1 MSPPGNGIFVVRG
14 EMSTLTT
21 AMRRG
26 SRWSSN
32 SYQDDEK
39 DGLLKS
45 FHDLKE
51 KLLQVEDLRLVEPG
65 VFLGPFLEVI
75 RSEET
80 TGPVTSLALSAVNK
94 FLSYGLIDPT
104 HSTLASTVECI
115 ADAVTRARFVGT
127 DQTSDGVVLMK
138 IVQVLRTLVLSPEGS
153 FLSNESICDIILSCF
168 RLCFEPRLNELV
180 RKTAENA
187 LKDIVLLLFM
197 RLPQFVESGNFH
209 LKSLKMRSSSI
220 DQSSKKRKNSR
231 NEAKPV
237 ATTAAPKIVTEENG
251 GQEAEPTTP
260 IVSNAPK
267 GLKPPPLATTPATP
281 AGVIVDMQ
289 GSISQTPKSG
299 LDPKQDTIQEETDG
313 QTQQPD
319 SLTETPVPTE
329 SEEPAADSFVN
340 SVGIRF
346 TQQEEEVSGPTPHL
360 PYGLPCIR
368 ELFRFLISLCNP
380 LDKQNTDVMI
390 HMGLTLLTVT
400 FEVGADSIG
409 KYDSLLTIVKD
420 DLCKNLFS
428 LLTTE
433 RISIFAADL
442 QLCFLMFES
451 QRSQLKFQLEY
462 YLTKLTDIIVNEN
475 PRILYEARELALDNL
490 LQLFR
495 IPGFAAELYIN
506 YDCDLYC
513 TNLFEDLTKL
523 MSKNTLSATHSI
535 YSVHTLS
542 MDALLT
548 IIGSIERNCVQ
559 AKKGEKPT
567 YMRHSRNN
575 SSVDRI
581 VLDGVVD
588 SDQQQQQGLDVSDV
602 AVESIHKYLKTSQ
615 NEERLR
621 QIVSQDAAAD
631 GTTLSHEELAAIKKK
646 KRLLTQGTD
655 LFNQRP
661 EKGVQF
667 LQENGILSA
676 TLDPLEIAHFLREN
690 SGLDK
695 KMIGEYISKK
705 KNVESK
711 ILEVFVKSFD
721 FAGLTIDQALRLY
734 LETFRLPGEAPLIF
748 LVMEHFA
755 DHWHTCNNEPF
766 ANTDAAFRLAYA
778 IIMLNMDQHNHN
790 AKRLNV
796 PMTVDE
802 FVKNLRGLNGNSDFD
817 QDMLANVYHAI
828 KNEEI
833 VMPAEQ
839 TGLVRE
845 NYLWKV
851 LLRRGSTKDG
861 MFHHVFGPNH
871 DRELFRI
878 IQGSTLAALSFIFD
892 KSPDNTQL
900 YQKSM
905 NGFIKSAVVAS
916 HYSLHGDFDALVL
929 TLCKFT
935 SLLNPPADVHEITAN
950 VMFGQN
956 AKAQLA
962 MKTVFALIH
971 DHGDCMREGWKHI
984 VDVVLQLFRL
994 KLLPKGLME
1003 AEDFCDPSGKV
1014 TLMREQYQLPK
1025 TDAGLLSSLYSYLSN
1040 DSQRQPS
1047 YEEQEIIKVSKRCIK
1062 ECQIDQIVNES
1073 KFLQFESLV
1082 ELVNCLLGMIKPP
1095 ESHKSVGL
1103 PYAENTV
1110 VFLLELLVKIL
1121 IQNRDRLLPVWKNV
1135 QDQLYLLLSGSASC
1149 DYTYLL
1155 QRTTIALLKL
1165 AIYLMRNEEICSTI
1179 LQSLRM
1185 LLLLKPAVI
1194 LSISKPISIGMYELL
1209 KTSAQNIHTESDW
1222 IIVFTILECVGAGA
1236 MPPEYDE
1243 APVVSGAKSDGA
1255 LSSEEDSGLPD
1266 RGYISDS
1273 ELNVVKSGHSSN
1285 SCTPLISPTGDN
1297 WILVNKDADI
1307 VSSRSSSPK
1316 HTIQYRCKLLEHS
1329 PFALVKCW
1337 ESLAFIVRN
1346 VSHITP
1352 YNFESCVRCIR
1363 TFVEA
1368 SMNDGRE
1375 NRRRQKRRGDES
1387 GKNSRNRNRKNDS
1400 SDSESEELP
1409 EAYQSISIQ
1418 LLDLMHTLHTRT
1430 AKIFRWWAEEGGA
1443 VPQCSALWSQGW
1455 CPLLQGIARL
1465 ATDQR
1470 RQVRTSAI
1478 TCLQRALLV
1487 QDLQTLT
1494 GLEWAGCFK
1503 QVLFPLLSELLAE
1516 KPTKPADVGLL
1527 EESRMRTATIMSKV
1541 FLHHLTPLI
1550 ALAGFNE
1557 LWLEILDYFERFMK
1571 IGSDMLYEAV
1581 LESLKNMLL
1590 VMHSVCVFHNSD
1602 GVTHSAL
1609 WDVTWQRISGFLP
1622 NLKDELFKNDALA
1635 PKVTAAAPVMPS
1647 QSPVTASSPEP
1658 SMSQAITPQ
1667 PSSIT
1672 LHPSPVPQITGSPIL
1687 EQARSPMVPN
1697 NLLINPTPT
1706 VPQIP
1711 LQTPFL
1717 IPQVDSGLL
1726 DIHTSPVPPP
1736 TILPQQTS
1744 QENTPLNTNRYSNII
1759 ELPVTPS
1766 PPPCSTEQNQN
1777 FPPTTAEPEPPAIPI
1792 PAEQP
1797 GPPTVPISHLL
1808 AGNQYPSLH
1817 NVPVGIA
1824 QSFAPMFVQP
1834 PMVLTDGSDIYN
1846 DYVNDPYNL
1855 TLQQQPQQ
1863 QTQDIPQQAQ
1873 PQPQNVFQSANYFGS
1888 YQFGPGRI
1896 PPDSPTIPSIQE
1908 AETSS
1913 D

>member
-39 DGLLKS
+39 DVLLKN

-104 HSTLASTVECI
+104 HSTLAATVERI
-115 ADAVTRARFVGT
+115 ADAVTHARFVGT

-153 FLSNESICDIILSCF
+153 ALSNESVCDIILSCF

-187 LKDIVLLLFM
+187 LRDIVLLLFM
-197 RLPQFVESGNFH
+197 RLPQFVESGNFN
-209 LKSLKMRSSSI
+209 LRSLKMRSSSI
-220 DQSSKKRKNSR
+220 DQSSKKRKNSKV
-231 NEAKPV
+231 ELKPL
-237 ATTAAPKIVTEENG
+237 ATNPKIITSEESSQTEL
-251 GQEAEPTTP
+251 EPTTP
-260 IVSNAPK
+260 VINNAPK
-267 GLKPPPLATTPATP
+267 GLKPPPLSTTPATP
-281 AGVIVDMQ
+281 AGPIVDMQ
-289 GSISQTPKSG
+289 GTISQTPKSS
-299 LDPKQDTIQEETDG
+299 LDVKQDPIVEDTEPQSQLEPPQETQIQPEVE
-313 QTQQPD
+313 D
-319 SLTETPVPTE
+319 S
-329 SEEPAADSFVN
+329 PAESFVN
-340 SVGIRF
+340 AVGVRF
-346 TQQEEEVSGPTPHL
+346 THQGDEQVSGTTPHL

-368 ELFRFLISLCNP
+368 ELFLFLISLCNP

-409 KYDSLLTIVKD
+409 KYDSLLAIVKD
-420 DLCKNLFS
+420 DLCKNLFA
-428 LLTTE
+428 LLATE

-442 QLCFLMFES
+442 QLCFLLIES
-451 QRSQLKFQLEY
+451 LRSQLKFQLEY
-462 YLTKLTDIIVNEN
+462 YLTKLADLIVNEN

-490 LQLFR
+490 LQLWR

-513 TNLFEDLTKL
+513 SNLFDDLTKL
-523 MSKNTLSATHSI
+523 LSKNTLSATHSI

-542 MDALLT
+542 LDALLT
-548 IIGSIERNCVQ
+548 IIGAIERNCMQ
-559 AKKGEKPT
+559 AKNGEKTT
-567 YMRHSRNN
+567 YVRHSRNN

-581 VLDGVVD
+581 VLETSASIDLGNTSGPQD
-588 SDQQQQQGLDVSDV
+588 PDVSDV
-602 AVESIHKYLKTSQ
+602 VVESINKYLKSSQ
-615 NEERLR
+615 NEDRLR
-621 QIVSQDAAAD
+621 QIVRPEGAEQAPVLSQ
-631 GTTLSHEELAAIKKK
+631 EELAAIKKK

-661 EKGVQF
+661 EKGIQF
-667 LQENGILSA
+667 LQENGLLNG
-676 TLDPLEIAHFLREN
+676 TLDPLEIARFLREN

-705 KNVESK
+705 KNVESR

-721 FAGLTIDQALRLY
+721 FTGATIDQALRLY

-755 DHWHTCNNEPF
+755 DHWHKCNNEPF

-778 IIMLNMDQHNHN
+778 IIMLNMDQHNYN

-796 PMTVDE
+796 PMTVDD
-802 FVKNLRGLNGNSDFD
+802 FLKNLRGLNGNSDFD
-817 QDMLANVYHAI
+817 QQMLINVYHSI
-828 KNEEI
+828 RNEEI

-839 TGLVRE
+839 TGVVRE

-851 LLRRGSTKDG
+851 LLRRGATKDG
-861 MFHHVFGPNH
+861 IFQHVFSPNH

-900 YQKSM
+900 YQKAM
-905 NGFIKSAVVAS
+905 NGFIKSAVIAS
-916 HYSLHGDFDALVL
+916 HYDLHGDFDALVL

-935 SLLNPPADVHEITAN
+935 SLLNPPADAHEITTS
-950 VMFGQN
+950 VLFGQN

-962 MKTVFALIH
+962 MRTVFALIH

-994 KLLPKGLME
+994 KLLPKSLME
-1003 AEDFCDPSGKV
+1003 AEDFCEAGGKV
-1014 TLMREQYQLPK
+1014 VLVRDQNQLPK
-1025 TDAGLLSSLYSYLSN
+1025 TDTSLLSSLYSYLSN

-1047 YEEQEIIKVSKRCIK
+1047 YEEQEIIKQSKRCIK
-1062 ECQIDQIVNES
+1062 ECQIDQIINES

-1082 ELVNCLLGMIKPP
+1082 ELVNNLLGMLKPP
-1095 ESHKSVGL
+1095 ESHKSVGI

-1121 IQNRDRLLPVWKNV
+1121 IQNRDRLLPLWKSC
-1135 QDQLYLLLSGSASC
+1135 QDQLYLLLIGSSTN
-1149 DYTYLL
+1149 DYTNLL
-1155 QRTTIALLKL
+1155 QRTTVALLKL

-1185 LLLLKPAVI
+1185 LLMLKPAVI

-1209 KTSAQNIHTESDW
+1209 KTSAQNIHSESDW

-1243 APVVSGAKSDGA
+1243 APSISGAKSDGA

-1273 ELNVVKSGHSSN
+1273 EINTIKQTSSN

-1307 VSSRSSSPK
+1307 VSSRSASPK
-1316 HTIQYRCKLLEHS
+1316 HSIHYRCKLLEHS

-1346 VSHITP
+1346 VAHITP

-1368 SMNDGRE
+1368 SMNDGKGK
-1375 NRRRQKRRGDES
+1375 RRRQHGGGGGGGGSGTGS

-1400 SDSESEELP
+1400 SDSETEELP

-1430 AKIFRWWAEEGGA
+1430 AQIFRWWAEEGGSL
-1443 VPQCSALWSQGW
+1443 PQCSALWSQGW

-1516 KPTKPADVGLL
+1516 KPAKPADAGLL

-1550 ALAGFNE
+1550 ALPGFNE
-1557 LWLEILDYFERFMK
+1557 LWLEILEYFERFMK
-1571 IGSDMLYEAV
+1571 VGSDMLYEAV

-1602 GVTHSAL
+1602 GVTHSTL

-1622 NLKDELFKNDALA
+1622 HLKDELFKTDTSNTKPVLA
-1635 PKVTAAAPVMPS
+1635 PSA
-1647 QSPVTASSPEP
+1647 
-1658 SMSQAITPQ
+1658 
-1667 PSSIT
+1667 
-1672 LHPSPVPQITGSPIL
+1672 PSPVPTSPAVAMPVPTPINTL
-1687 EQARSPMVPN
+1687 QPVPQVLSSSPPEGGRIAPAAT
-1697 NLLINPTPT
+1697 NLLINNTNNINHPP
-1706 VPQIP
+1706 I
-1711 LQTPFL
+1711 
-1717 IPQVDSGLL
+1717 IPQVPLGV
-1726 DIHTSPVPPP
+1726 PVLIAPSNPPP
-1736 TILPQQTS
+1736 TAVAP
-1744 QENTPLNTNRYSNII
+1744 TPFPSVAQSEFQPPSSPADMNRYSNII

-1766 PPPCSTEQNQN
+1766 PPP
-1777 FPPTTAEPEPPAIPI
+1777 FIPEPQPDQPE
-1792 PAEQP
+1792 PTPEYSSPEQTQP
-1797 GPPTVPISHLL
+1797 HPSSVPLSHLL
-1808 AGNQYPSLH
+1808 AGNQYPSLS
-1817 NVPVGIA
+1817 NVPIGIA

-1834 PMVLTDGSDIYN
+1834 AAGPAEGADIYS
-1846 DYVNDPYNL
+1846 DYIKDPYNL
-1855 TLQQQPQQ
+1855 TLQLEPNANGAAGAPPSQTQSFSPGETQQP
-1863 QTQDIPQQAQ
+1863 
-1873 PQPQNVFQSANYFGS
+1873 NVLQSANYFS
-1888 YQFGPGRI
+1888 TIQFGTGRI
-1896 PPDSPTIPSIQE
+1896 PPGSEILFGEP
-1908 AETSS
+1908 
-1913 D
+1913 

>member
-32 SYQDDEK
+32 TYQEDEK
-39 DGLLKS
+39 DGLLKN
-45 FHDLKE
+45 FHELKE
-51 KLLQVEDLRLVEPG
+51 TLLQVEDLRLVEPG

-80 TGPVTSLALSAVNK
+80 TGPVTSLALAAVNK

-104 HSTLASTVECI
+104 HSTLAATVESI
-115 ADAVTRARFVGT
+115 ADSVTHARFVGT

-138 IVQVLRTLVLSPEGS
+138 IVQVLRTLMLSPEGS
-153 FLSNESICDIILSCF
+153 ALSNESVCDIILSCF

-187 LKDIVLLLFM
+187 LRDMVLLLFM
-197 RLPQFVESGNFH
+197 RLPQFVEGGHFN
-209 LKSLKMRSSSI
+209 LKTLKMRSSSM
-220 DQSSKKRKNSR
+220 DQTSKKRKSSKV
-231 NEAKPV
+231 ELKPLSSN
-237 ATTAAPKIVTEENG
+237 PKIITTDESSLNEP
-251 GQEAEPTTP
+251 EPTTP
-260 IVSNAPK
+260 VVSNVPK
-267 GLKPPPLATTPATP
+267 GLKPPPLSTTPATP
-281 AGVIVDMQ
+281 AGPIVDMQ
-289 GSISQTPKSG
+289 GTISQTPRSCQE
-299 LDPKQDTIQEETDG
+299 PKQEAVTAEIDPQARSE
-313 QTQQPD
+313 
-319 SLTETPVPTE
+319 SLNDVVQ
-329 SEEPAADSFVN
+329 SEPEDPPAASFVDA
-340 SVGIRF
+340 VGVRF
-346 TQQEEEVSGPTPHL
+346 THQQDEENVGQTPHL

-409 KYDSLLTIVKD
+409 KYDSLLAIVRD
-420 DLCKNLFS
+420 DLCKNLFA
-428 LLTTE
+428 LLATE
-433 RISIFAADL
+433 RISIFATDL
-442 QLCFLMFES
+442 QLCFLLFES
-451 QRSQLKFQLEY
+451 LRSQLKFQLEY
-462 YLTKLTDIIVNEN
+462 YLTKLADLIVNEN

-490 LQLFR
+490 LQLWR

-513 TNLFEDLTKL
+513 SNLFEDLTKL
-523 MSKNTLSATHSI
+523 LSKNTLSATHSI

-542 MDALLT
+542 LDALLT
-548 IIGSIERNCVQ
+548 IIGAIERNCIQ
-559 AKKGEKPT
+559 AKNGEKPT

-581 VLDGVVD
+581 VLEP
-588 SDQQQQQGLDVSDV
+588 SLSLDQSGSSPQDPDVSEV
-602 AVESIHKYLKTSQ
+602 VPVESINKYLKSSQ
-615 NEERLR
+615 NEDRLR
-621 QIVSQDAAAD
+621 QIVRQEAAGD

-661 EKGVQF
+661 EKGIQF
-667 LQENGILSA
+667 LQENGILNS
-676 TLDPLEIAHFLREN
+676 TLDPLEVAHFLREN

-755 DHWHTCNNEPF
+755 DHWHNCNNEPF

-778 IIMLNMDQHNHN
+778 VIMLNMDQHNYN

-796 PMTVDE
+796 PMTAED
-802 FVKNLRGLNGNSDFD
+802 FLKNLRGLNGNSDFD
-817 QDMLANVYHAI
+817 QDMLVNVYHSI
-828 KNEEI
+828 RNEEI

-839 TGLVRE
+839 TGVVRE

-851 LLRRGSTKDG
+851 LLRRGATKDG
-861 MFHHVFGPNH
+861 LFQHVFGPNH

-892 KSPDNTQL
+892 KSPDNTLL
-900 YQKSM
+900 YQKAM
-905 NGFIKSAVVAS
+905 NGFIKSAVIAS

-935 SLLNPPADVHEITAN
+935 TLLNPPVDVHEITTN
-950 VMFGQN
+950 VLFGQN
-956 AKAQLA
+956 VKAQLA

-994 KLLPKGLME
+994 KLLPKTLME
-1003 AEDFCDPSGKV
+1003 AEDFCEAGGKV
-1014 TLMREQYQLPK
+1014 ALIRDQNQLPK

-1047 YEEQEIIKVSKRCIK
+1047 YEEQEIIKLSRRCIK

-1073 KFLQFESLV
+1073 KFMQFESLV
-1082 ELVNCLLGMIKPP
+1082 ELVNVLLGMIKAP

-1103 PYAENTV
+1103 WYAENTV

-1121 IQNRDRLLPVWKNV
+1121 IQNRDRLLPIWKPC
-1135 QDQLYLLLSGSASC
+1135 QDQLYLLLSGASSC

-1155 QRTTIALLKL
+1155 QRTTVALLKL

-1194 LSISKPISIGMYELL
+1194 WSISKPISIGMYELL
-1209 KTSAQNIHTESDW
+1209 KTSAQNIHSEAEW

-1236 MPPEYDE
+1236 IPPEYDE
-1243 APVVSGAKSDGA
+1243 APSISGTKSDGA

-1273 ELNVVKSGHSSN
+1273 ELNAIKNGHSPN

-1316 HTIQYRCKLLEHS
+1316 HSIQYRCKLLEHS

-1346 VSHITP
+1346 VAHITP

-1368 SMNDGRE
+1368 SMNDGKE
-1375 NRRRQKRRGDES
+1375 KRRRHRRIGGS
-1387 GKNSRNRNRKNDS
+1387 GKNSRNKNRKNDS
-1400 SDSESEELP
+1400 SDSETEELP
-1409 EAYQSISIQ
+1409 EAYESISIQ

-1430 AKIFRWWAEEGGA
+1430 AQIFRWWAEEGGSL
-1443 VPQCSALWSQGW
+1443 PQCSALWSQGW

-1503 QVLFPLLSELLAE
+1503 QVLFPLLSELLSE
-1516 KPTKPADVGLL
+1516 KPAKPADAGLL

-1550 ALAGFNE
+1550 ALAGFTE

-1602 GVTHSAL
+1602 GITHSTL

-1622 NLKDELFKNDALA
+1622 HLKEELFKSDAPNTKAYSTTTL
-1635 PKVTAAAPVMPS
+1635 PS
-1647 QSPVTASSPEP
+1647 
-1658 SMSQAITPQ
+1658 
-1667 PSSIT
+1667 
-1672 LHPSPVPQITGSPIL
+1672 SPVPPLSIAAPSVQPQTSIVHQNPQLLPTDACARVPTGT
-1687 EQARSPMVPN
+1687 N
-1697 NLLINPTPT
+1697 NLLISNTNTMCPSPIVPQVPLEASVLMTKTDVVQATQTVSTPT
-1706 VPQIP
+1706 HTLEPYP
-1711 LQTPFL
+1711 TSSP
-1717 IPQVDSGLL
+1717 SS
-1726 DIHTSPVPPP
+1726 DI
-1736 TILPQQTS
+1736 
-1744 QENTPLNTNRYSNII
+1744 NRYSNII

-1766 PPPCSTEQNQN
+1766 PPPFAPMSSH
-1777 FPPTTAEPEPPAIPI
+1777 EPESEPQHIPPEAT
-1792 PAEQP
+1792 QN
-1797 GPPTVPISHLL
+1797 PPVPISHLL
-1808 AGNQYPSLH
+1808 ARNQYPSLQ
-1817 NVPVGIA
+1817 NVPIGIA
-1824 QSFAPMFVQP
+1824 QSYAPMFVQP
-1834 PMVLTDGSDIYN
+1834 SPAPVDGSDIYN
-1846 DYVNDPYNL
+1846 DYMNDPYNL
-1855 TLQQQPQQ
+1855 TLQIDQSPNPSSLDQQ
-1863 QTQDIPQQAQ
+1863 QLPLVEHQEQQQQQQQQQQSPPPAM
-1873 PQPQNVFQSANYFGS
+1873 QNVFQSASYFS
-1888 YQFGPGRI
+1888 TIQFGPGRI
-1896 PPDSPTIPSIQE
+1896 PP
-1908 AETSS
+1908 ET
-1913 D
+1913 DDD